1 MDTIELKFLLKLLDF
16 PEYRALIAQIQP
28 NPNTTA
34 VERDTICRQLADRDL
49 VAFSEEVLKIKIAP
63 PGKALLKLDTSKL
76 PITKYE
82 LKVLQSCGESSVTP
96 AQTGLT
102 GESRQTLIKA
112 LIDRGL
118 IQAEKTQIKEVWLT
132 KRGQEYLRDEY
143 NPSGN
148 TPIISLDMLASYIRF
163 MRRSIR
169 IQSQPIEIPVIST
182 NNYSMP
188 QQVEIIKTENKQIQ
202 KTIKKQIIPNEEKK
216 QPSDEEIVQIIRDLD
231 KHLGTE
237 NYLPIFHVRQKL
249 QSLLT
254 RDELDKA
261 LYRLQ
266 RNDIIELSSL
276 QEAIAYTPEQIE
288 AGIPQNVGGPL
299 FFIIVN

>member
-1 MDTIELKFLLKLLDF
+1 MDAIELKFLLKLLDF
-16 PEYRALIAQIQP
+16 TEYRALISQIQP
-28 NPNTTA
+28 NQNTTA
-34 VERDTICRQLADRDL
+34 VERDAICRQLANRDL
-49 VAFSEEVLKIKIAP
+49 VAFNEEVLKIKIAP

-82 LKVLQSCGESSVTP
+82 LKVLQSCAESSITP

-132 KRGQEYLRDEY
+132 KRGQEYLQDEY
-143 NPSGN
+143 NPSGSS
-148 TPIISLDMLASYIRF
+148 PIITLDMLASYIRF
-163 MRRSIR
+163 MRRFIR
-169 IQSQPIEIPVIST
+169 TQVQPFT
-182 NNYSMP
+182 NIVLPTNSYFS
-188 QQVEIIKTENKQIQ
+188 EKTEVHNNKL
-202 KTIKKQIIPNEEKK
+202 EEKK
-216 QPSDEEIVQIIRDLD
+216 VTPISVNISVENQPSDEEIIQIIRDLD
-231 KHLGTE
+231 RHLGTE

-254 RDELDKA
+254 RDELDQA